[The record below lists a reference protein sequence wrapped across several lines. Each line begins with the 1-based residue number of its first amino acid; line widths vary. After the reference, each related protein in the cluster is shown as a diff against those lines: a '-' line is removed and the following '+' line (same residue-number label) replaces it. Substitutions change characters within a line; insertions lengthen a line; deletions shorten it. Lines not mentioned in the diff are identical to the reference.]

1 MNKKKILTYML
12 GGIILVFIISRIGP
26 SKLIETLKNFNF
38 NYLLPII
45 ITLLIGYVLSAMN
58 TWVICLPFKKISL
71 INIIKYTFFT
81 AFFAIFIPGKLADL
95 LMIHF
100 LKKESLNMNQ
110 STITVFFDKIISL
123 FVKVILG
130 LIGAIFILKQ
140 FNFLFI
146 GIPLITLAIIIII
159 LLAIN
164 SKTFIRFIKKYILRK
179 YSLRKYSSMW
189 KGISEDLKNYR
200 KKYKIYLVYNSLIT
214 LVKSFFES
222 LLFFLLFLSFG
233 QHTNII
239 EVFFVFALLSILI
252 LLAFPVGISGLGVR
266 ELIGITAFSAIGVDS
281 AVVFNSF
288 MLRITLIYTMNFMLF
303 TKYHD
308 ELNILKKSKIW
319 KRIKF

>member
-1 MNKKKILTYML
+1 MNKKKILTYIL
-12 GGIILVFIISRIGP
+12 GVVILVFIISRIGP

-71 INIIKYTFFT
+71 TNIIKYTFFT

-100 LKKESLNMNQ
+100 LKKEDLSMNQ

-146 GIPLITLAIIIII
+146 GIPLITLGIII
-159 LLAIN
+159 LILLAVN
-164 SKTFIRFIKKYILRK
+164 SKTFIRFIKKHV
-179 YSLRKYSSMW
+179 LRKYSSMW
-189 KGISEDLKNYR
+189 KGISGDLKNYK
-200 KKYKIYLVYNSLIT
+200 KKYKIYLLYNSLIT

-266 ELIGITAFSAIGVDS
+266 ELIGITVFSTIGVDS

-288 MLRITLIYTMNFMLF
+288 MLRITLIYIMNFMLF